1 MSAILTA
8 ILSLL
13 TALGPSIGGSSA
25 IITEVISALT
35 TLIPVVIQEAQDLLP
50 MVKSIIATLKGDSA
64 ATQAQLDALDALDK
78 QVDDAFDAAAAAAQA
93 EDGTT

>member
-1 MSAILTA
+1 MTAVLTA

-13 TALGPSIGGSSA
+13 TTLGPSLGGSSV
-25 IITEVISALT
+25 IIGQVIAALT
-35 TLIPVVIQEAQDLLP
+35 TLIPAVIQEAKDLLP

-93 EDGTT
+93 EDGTA